1 MGVKRK
7 IALDKYL
14 EYSRN
19 GKRVLFDIENCRL
32 QDVYDEYGKIRHI
45 VICTAGDRAIYYQLE
60 IKDFYEYLALYLA
73 GRRELWAMN
82 QLVQQLVTLTNQ
94 H

>member
-7 IALDKYL
+7 ISLDKYL

-19 GKRVLFDIENCRL
+19 GKRVLFDIDNYRL
-32 QDVYDEYGKIRHI
+32 QDVYDEDGKIRHI
-45 VICTAGDRAIYYQLE
+45 VICSAGNRAAYYQLD

-82 QLVQQLVTLTNQ
+82 QLVQQLGALTNQ
-94 H
+94 Q